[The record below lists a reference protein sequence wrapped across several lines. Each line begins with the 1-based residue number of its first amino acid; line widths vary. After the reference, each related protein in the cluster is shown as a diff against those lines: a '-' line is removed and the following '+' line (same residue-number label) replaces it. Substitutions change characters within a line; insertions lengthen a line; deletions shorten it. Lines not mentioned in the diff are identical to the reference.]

1 MRPPRLLEKNALYHT
16 VARANLQEKIF
27 NNDEDKAMVEEVV
40 SLARKKFGFR
50 QKHFTVMENHIHLL
64 IQPIGN
70 DYSLS
75 AIMQWI
81 LSVIAIRY
89 NKKYHRKGHVWYDRF
104 KSKIVRGSAYFNAV
118 IKYISNN
125 PVKAKLAKD
134 IFSYKFSGI
143 YHLMNKKYHIV
154 DEPDEAMLEIYPFL
168 RD

>member
-27 NNDEDKAMVEEVV
+27 KDDEDKKMAEDVV
-40 SLARKKFGFR
+40 ALAKIKFGFH

-64 IQPIGN
+64 IKPIG
-70 DYSLS
+70 DEYSLS
-75 AIMQWI
+75 DIMQWI